1 MKILAQFI
9 LRTDVPFRTNLG
21 EFFLVRLKIRLCIDT
36 SKKTDFL
43 SDELSAKFVL
53 IDELEMIIRLDG

>member
-1 MKILAQFI
+1 MRMAVTQFI
-9 LRTDVPFRTNLG
+9 LETDDPSELG
-21 EFFLVRLKIRLCIDT
+21 QVFLVRLKIRLCINT
-36 SKKTDFL
+36 SKKTDFR